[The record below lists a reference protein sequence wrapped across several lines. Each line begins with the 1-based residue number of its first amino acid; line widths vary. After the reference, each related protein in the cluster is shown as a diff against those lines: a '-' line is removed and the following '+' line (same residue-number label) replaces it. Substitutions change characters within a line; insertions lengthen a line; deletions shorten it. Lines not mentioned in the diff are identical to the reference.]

1 DFHGTARYISA
12 VPPDVFEPSNLPKQG
27 ARVGTAGQD
36 SVKEEEHAREV
47 AFADM
52 KARDVANSEGADPG
66 LVEEMEQAQRR
77 ARGEEGG
84 SKANEPVLRQWGE
97 EGARELQSLKR
108 KFLLPFAAE
117 RHHPGSAETVLVAW
131 QSPELQSGQIQVP
144 AEYVKDVKQPLC
156 ATLEHILA
164 QVVDYVENHFPLEL
178 LSTRRD
184 PCLFHAIR
192 ECLQSSEF
200 VRLTGL
206 LAHFVYWNAF
216 AHLHAPERQLTAS
229 TRQSL
234 VLTAQELWSRASEPA
249 RTKLGRKKLSCG
261 PTDSPAGM
269 CFVIPVFLLVLKRGV
284 EELRRKAPQSVAD
297 AIEVA
302 VARDR
307 EKAEEAQLR
316 KIKAMEDG
324 QRRVAPNDR
333 LVARAI
339 FDVFAAPD
347 KAHKTSLMK
356 TRDCVRNLAYKDTS
370 HCKYQFPYQKG
381 TRIWTNC
388 KEHQPQGIY
397 CKESP
402 CEVQAELGHHQI
414 DCTEGAW
421 QIQRVDKS
429 GDDVVCIN
437 FIRCRKACAMM
448 FMMRRHTRRLR
459 QLYGLQGG
467 LLVDNL
473 LPASSGSKQSSRE
486 ADTGSFIQCYKTS
499 PTEDVNRTG
508 L

>member
-1 DFHGTARYISA
+1 
-12 VPPDVFEPSNLPKQG
+12 
-27 ARVGTAGQD
+27 
-36 SVKEEEHAREV
+36 
-47 AFADM
+47 

-284 EELRRKAPQSVAD
+284 EEVFKHQYKKFFAD
-297 AIEVA
+297 ADIGAGVKAQLVDQINVTFMNLFDPDCAQVSFGALDSSMEAMKLWRKLHILQMKMGLTPATRSLARQSRPTPMMLLLMNGDGGPADPKTRKLLQKSSSDTVLAA
-302 VARDR
+302 VAGLPPL
-307 EKAEEAQLR
+307 AEASPLAHGSPR
-316 KIKAMEDG
+316 GRGMAP
-324 QRRVAPNDR
+324 RRVIRPHLDPPRRAMLYRTACSR
-333 LVARAI
+333 LSSAGQQAVSAGHRGNQA
-339 FDVFAAPD
+339 
-347 KAHKTSLMK
+347 
-356 TRDCVRNLAYKDTS
+356 
-370 HCKYQFPYQKG
+370 
-381 TRIWTNC
+381 
-388 KEHQPQGIY
+388 
-397 CKESP
+397 SP
-402 CEVQAELGHHQI
+402 
-414 DCTEGAW
+414 
-421 QIQRVDKS
+421 
-429 GDDVVCIN
+429 
-437 FIRCRKACAMM
+437 
-448 FMMRRHTRRLR
+448 
-459 QLYGLQGG
+459 
-467 LLVDNL
+467 
-473 LPASSGSKQSSRE
+473 
-486 ADTGSFIQCYKTS
+486 
-499 PTEDVNRTG
+499 
-508 L
+508 